1 MAAPEEIVKAVA
13 ELAEKSGHKF
23 AVTAVPVDGTQ
34 LYVVYAAD
42 HPFPDR
48 YTVVSGMLGFRVSSN
63 LPDACPEDSF
73 FLSPDTVKLKQPD
86 PVRNSTDI
94 HRASST
100 QGFLKG
106 TELGDARVL
115 VFSWHVWNRPGAW
128 NRKKHTLMD
137 HYTHCL
143 RRFEEPEHDR

>member
-1 MAAPEEIVKAVA
+1 MSVSEPFPTREDPVAAPEEIVKAVA

-63 LPDACPEDSF
+63 RP
-73 FLSPDTVKLKQPD
+73 
-86 PVRNSTDI
+86 R
-94 HRASST
+94 
-100 QGFLKG
+100 
-106 TELGDARVL
+106 RV
-115 VFSWHVWNRPGAW
+115 S
-128 NRKKHTLMD
+128 
-137 HYTHCL
+137 
-143 RRFEEPEHDR
+143 